1 MPRNYT
7 VEHETLTLDIGNA
20 ALSVPG
26 HSSMTSYKLP
36 MIDTDLDKQLVSG
49 KATLELKRVA
59 DLEFKR

>member
-20 ALSVPG
+20 ALSVCG
-26 HSSMTSYKLP
+26 HASMTSYKLP
-36 MIDTDLDKQLVSG
+36 MIDTDLDKQLVRG